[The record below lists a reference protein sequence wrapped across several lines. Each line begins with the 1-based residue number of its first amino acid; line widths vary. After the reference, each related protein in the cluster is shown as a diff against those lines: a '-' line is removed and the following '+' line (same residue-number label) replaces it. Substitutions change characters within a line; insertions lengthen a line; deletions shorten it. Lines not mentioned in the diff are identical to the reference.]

1 MYCKICKACGEDGCC
16 QASSCQ
22 MHPDGEY
29 CEYYH
34 LELRFGY
41 KMYHKLMEL
50 IEGDEK
56 YSEQVDK
63 IWDEQYDK
71 IFGK

>member
-1 MYCKICKACGEDGCC
+1 
-16 QASSCQ
+16 

-29 CEYYH
+29 CEHYH

-50 IEGDEK
+50 IGRDEK
-56 YSEQVDK
+56 YSDQVDK
-63 IWDEQYDK
+63 IWDEQRNK

>member
-1 MYCKICKACGEDGCC
+1 
-16 QASSCQ
+16 
-22 MHPDGEY
+22 
-29 CEYYH
+29 
-34 LELRFGY
+34 
-41 KMYHKLMEL
+41 L

-63 IWDEQYDK
+63 IWDEQRNK